1 MDLREDFMSKLKS
14 AIPKQMSSA
23 GVFNSGVEGGNI
35 EAIKSIN
42 TYNRELSEE
51 PNNGETDEG
60 MGAASAGGYSTQLFS
75 ATKKDIEDI
84 TKVEATEATGSVSSG
99 SYLTTAAWAKSTKKK
114 DWRGKSKTQ
123 IPGGKFVQVKKK
135 CKKFPYCNQGDINAL
150 KLTNEGIVDNVIKKL
165 SEKYN
170 LSESVIRTILKNH
183 LNQNK

>member
-35 EAIKSIN
+35 EAMKSIN